1 MLETCDSME
10 IVNETLIPA
19 LDKAGELFERG
30 KIFFLS

>member
-19 LDKAGELFERG
+19 LDKAGELLKRKDF
-30 KIFFLS
+30 FFLS